1 MFNQSCLCI
10 NYSVKIKIN
19 ILVNSLNKSVL
30 VIASGN
36 NRKVSEISDMLNVL
50 NLIVQ
55 KQPDTLNVEE
65 TGKSYLE
72 NAFLKAKAAAT
83 ETNSWALADDS
94 GLEVDYLDGRPG
106 IYTARYAK
114 SKIEKL
120 NKLIKEMGNTPYR
133 SAKFIS
139 CMVLCDPNGKLVKE
153 TTGISWGEIL
163 KEPKYPNGEFESIF
177 WIREANCVYGEL
189 SQSQL
194 KKLGSRGKAARELS
208 PFLKEALRLN

>member
-1 MFNQSCLCI
+1 MDKTI
-10 NYSVKIKIN
+10 
-19 ILVNSLNKSVL
+19 L

-36 NRKVSEISDMLNVL
+36 TEKVSEISEMLNVL

-94 GLEVDYLDGRPG
+94 GLEVDYLDGGPG
-106 IYTARYAK
+106 IYSARYAK

>member
-1 MFNQSCLCI
+1 M
-10 NYSVKIKIN
+10 
-19 ILVNSLNKSVL
+19 NSLNKSVL

-36 NRKVSEISDMLNVL
+36 PKKVSEISEMLNVL

-106 IYTARYAK
+106 IYSARYAK

-120 NKLIKEMGNTPYR
+120 NKLMKEMGNTPYR

>member
-1 MFNQSCLCI
+1 
-10 NYSVKIKIN
+10 
-19 ILVNSLNKSVL
+19 LNKSVL

-36 NRKVSEISDMLNVL
+36 PKKVSEISDMLNVL

-55 KQPDTLNVEE
+55 KQPDNLNVEE

-106 IYTARYAK
+106 IYSARYAK

-120 NKLIKEMGNTPYR
+120 NKLMKEMGNTPYR

-208 PFLKEALRLN
+208 PFLKKALRLN

>member
-1 MFNQSCLCI
+1 M
-10 NYSVKIKIN
+10 
-19 ILVNSLNKSVL
+19 NKSVL

-36 NRKVSEISDMLNVL
+36 PKKVSEISEMLNVL

-106 IYTARYAK
+106 IYSARYAK
-114 SKIEKL
+114 SNIEKL